1 MKTLIIYESV
11 HHGNTEKIA
20 KAMAGI
26 LEADLLKP
34 DEIDAKILL
43 EYDLIGFGS
52 GIYFGKH
59 HKRLL
64 AFIDSLPK
72 LNKKA
77 FIFSTKGGTP
87 TWLNHKKLKKKLS
100 EKGFDIVKEFSCKGF
115 DTFGMLKY
123 IGGINKN
130 RPNEEDLEKAKIF
143 AKELSVLQPSNKEI
157 N

>member
-11 HHGNTEKIA
+11 HHGNTEKVVKI
-20 KAMAGI
+20 MASV

-34 DEIDAKILL
+34 DEIDKKILFD
-43 EYDLIGFGS
+43 YDLIGFGS

-64 AFIDSLPK
+64 DFINSLPP

-87 TWLNHKKLKKKLS
+87 TWLNHKKLRKKLI
-100 EKGFDIVKEFSCKGF
+100 EKGFNIVGEFSCKGF

-130 RPNEEDLEKAKIF
+130 RPNEKDLEKAKSF
-143 AKELSVLQPSNKEI
+143 AEELLSVL
-157 N
+157 